1 MSTFIQAHLL
11 VAYPAANLNR
21 DDSGRPK
28 TMIYGGAERL
38 RISSQSLKRAIRTS
52 DTFADYVGGHVACE
66 EGHVGTR
73 TKSVIDEML
82 RRVGDRMPKEEALDK
97 IKAIFAQATKKEDD
111 EEDADGAGKK
121 TKKTEKNGN
130 KVLFGTIKKEGE
142 TEEAVHLAPEELKEF
157 YSVADRIAKGEK
169 VDPKTITPFRER
181 PRASDIAM
189 FGRMLAGIPK
199 FNVEAAAQVAHA
211 FTTHRAV
218 VEDDYFTAV
227 DELKAERKEADKG
240 AGFVG
245 VAEFGT
251 GLFYLYACVNASL
264 LADNLRDDKELAGKT
279 AAAFIEALAKTS
291 PSGKQNS
298 YASRSHATY
307 GLVETGCQQPRSLAA
322 AFLKPV
328 GSSDDG
334 DVFAASVARL
344 EELRRAFERAYGA
357 PCDEYKIMNVPGGKG
372 SLAELVRLAADAAHN
387 AAPLRKRLHA
397 A

>member
-1 MSTFIQAHLL
+1 MLKPSQ
-11 VAYPAANLNR
+11 PKWR
-21 DDSGRPK
+21 RGRRSIRK
-28 TMIYGGAERL
+28 T
-38 RISSQSLKRAIRTS
+38 T
-52 DTFADYVGGHVACE
+52 
-66 EGHVGTR
+66 
-73 TKSVIDEML
+73 
-82 RRVGDRMPKEEALDK
+82 
-97 IKAIFAQATKKEDD
+97 
-111 EEDADGAGKK
+111 
-121 TKKTEKNGN
+121 N
-130 KVLFGTIKKEGE
+130 VLT
-142 TEEAVHLAPEELKEF
+142 
-157 YSVADRIAKGEK
+157 
-169 VDPKTITPFRER
+169 ER
-181 PRASDIAM
+181 PRAADIAM
-189 FGRMLAGIPK
+189 FGRMLADIPK

-307 GLVETGCQQPRSLAA
+307 GLVETGSQQPRSLAA

-328 GSSDDG
+328 GSNEAMETCS
-334 DVFAASVARL
+334 
-344 EELRRAFERAYGA
+344 RRPWSGW
-357 PCDEYKIMNVPGGKG
+357 KICAGHSSEPMG
-372 SLAELVRLAADAAHN
+372 RLASST
-387 AAPLRKRLHA
+387 KS
-397 A
+397 

>member
-1 MSTFIQAHLL
+1 MSTFIQAHFL

-52 DTFADYVGGHVACE
+52 PVFE
-66 EGHVGTR
+66 EQLHGHVGSRSQTFG
-73 TKSVIDEML
+73 KIL
-82 RRVGDRMPKEEALDK
+82 EEALMAPPHSLTAEAAAKKAALVIEKDKLGK
-97 IKAIFAQATKKEDD
+97 IKSGSD
-111 EEDADGAGKK
+111 
-121 TKKTEKNGN
+121 TEQ
-130 KVLFGTIKKEGE
+130 L
-142 TEEAVHLAPEELKEF
+142 AHLSPEEMRRLK
-157 YSVADRIAKGEK
+157 SLAAKVATAHTLDEK
-169 VDPKTITPFRER
+169 DALVLTER
-181 PRASDIAM
+181 PKASDIAM
-189 FGRMLAGIPK
+189 FGRMLADNPK
-199 FNVEAAAQVAHA
+199 YNVEAAAQVAHA

-251 GLFYLYACVNASL
+251 GLFYLYACLNASL
-264 LADNLRDDKELAGKT
+264 LVDNLRDDKELAGKT

-298 YASRSHATY
+298 FASRAHALY
-307 GLVETGCQQPRSLAA
+307 GLVETGPQQPRSLAA

-328 GSSDDG
+328 GPGEGDG
-334 DVFAASVARL
+334 DAFAASVARL
-344 EELRRAFERAYGA
+344 EALRKAYDDAYGKGYDQA
-357 PCDEYKIMNVPGGKG
+357 KAMKLLPQAQG
-372 SLAELVRLAADAAHN
+372 SLAELVQLAADAAHN
-387 AAPLRKRLHA
+387 AAPLRKRSHA

>member
-1 MSTFIQAHLL
+1 MSTFIQAHFL

-38 RISSQSLKRAIRTS
+38 RVSSQSLKRAIRTS
-52 DTFADYVGGHVACE
+52 PTFEEQLQGYVGSRSQTFGKLLE
-66 EGHVGTR
+66 EELTR
-73 TKSVIDEML
+73 PPYSLSPDQAAAKAKLAI
-82 RRVGDRMPKEEALDK
+82 EADKLGK
-97 IKAIFAQATKKEDD
+97 IKTGSD
-111 EEDADGAGKK
+111 
-121 TKKTEKNGN
+121 TEQ
-130 KVLFGTIKKEGE
+130 L
-142 TEEAVHLAPEELKEF
+142 AHLSPEEMARLTALAAR
-157 YSVADRIAKGEK
+157 VASADKLEEK
-169 VDPKTITPFRER
+169 DAIVLTER
-181 PRASDIAM
+181 PKAADIAM
-189 FGRMLAGIPK
+189 FGRMLADNSK

-227 DELKAERKEADKG
+227 DELKAARKEADKG

-251 GLFYLYACVNASL
+251 GLFYLYTCVNASL

-279 AAAFIEALAKTS
+279 AAAFVEALAKTS

-298 YASRSHATY
+298 FASRGHAIY
-307 GLVETGCQQPRSLAA
+307 GLVETGRQQPRSLAA

-328 GSSDDG
+328 DPNEDRGGNGGDG
-334 DVFAASVARL
+334 GGDPLKASAVRIM
-344 EELRRAFERAYGA
+344 ELRNAFGRAYG
-357 PCDEYKIMNVPGGKG
+357 PGSDRHIVMDVMSVLEGAKYSDPRG
-372 SLAELVRLAADAAHN
+372 NLADLCRLAADAAHN
-387 AAPLRKRLHA
+387 AEPLRTRRHA

>member
-1 MSTFIQAHLL
+1 MSTFIQAHFL

-38 RISSQSLKRAIRTS
+38 RISSQSLKRAIRTLPVFEEQLRGYVGSRSQTFGRILEEELMAPPHNLSAEAAAKKAAFVIETDKLGKLKSGS
-52 DTFADYVGGHVACE
+52 DTEQLAHLSPEEMQRLKALAAKVATAE
-66 EGHVGTR
+66 
-73 TKSVIDEML
+73 KIDEK
-82 RRVGDRMPKEEALDK
+82 DAL
-97 IKAIFAQATKKEDD
+97 
-111 EEDADGAGKK
+111 
-121 TKKTEKNGN
+121 
-130 KVLFGTIKKEGE
+130 VLT
-142 TEEAVHLAPEELKEF
+142 
-157 YSVADRIAKGEK
+157 
-169 VDPKTITPFRER
+169 ER
-181 PRASDIAM
+181 PKAADIAM
-189 FGRMLAGIPK
+189 FGRMLADNPK

-227 DELKAERKEADKG
+227 DELKAERKDADKG

-298 YASRSHATY
+298 FASRAHALY
-307 GLVETGCQQPRSLAA
+307 GLVEKGQQQPRSLAA

-328 GSSDDG
+328 GSSEEHG
-334 DVFAASVARL
+334 DMFAASVVRL
-344 EELRRAFERAYGA
+344 EALRKAYDDAYGKGYDNA
-357 PCDEYKIMNVPGGKG
+357 KTMRLLPQAQG
-372 SLAELVRLAADAAHN
+372 SLTEMIRLAADAAHN
-387 AAPLRKRLHA
+387 AAPLRKHRHA

>member
-1 MSTFIQAHLL
+1 MSTFIQAHFL

-38 RISSQSLKRAIRTS
+38 RVSSQSLKRAVRTS
-52 DTFADYVGGHVACE
+52 PAFAEQLGTPTSDQGF
-66 EGHVGTR
+66 VGTR
-73 TKSVIDEML
+73 TKTVLDEMAE
-82 RRVGDRMPKEEALDK
+82 RIAPRMSKEDALAK
-97 IKAIFAQATKKEDD
+97 AKAIFAQVTKRDED
-111 EEDADGAGKK
+111 EEDSETAGKK
-121 TKKTEKNGN
+121 AAKSEKNN
-130 KVLFGTIKKEGE
+130 KKVVFGTLKSGGE
-142 TEEAVHLAPEELKEF
+142 TEEAVHLAPEELKHL
-157 YSVADRIAKGEK
+157 YDIADQIANGENI
-169 VDPKTITPFRER
+169 DPKTVMPFKER
-181 PRASDIAM
+181 PRCADIAM
-189 FGRMLAGIPK
+189 FGRMLAGTPK

-251 GLFYLYACVNASL
+251 GLFYLYTCVNASL
-264 LADNLRDDKELAGKT
+264 LVDNLRDDKELAGKT
-279 AAAFIEALAKTS
+279 VAAFIEALAKTS

-298 YASRSHATY
+298 FASRAHALY
-307 GLVETGCQQPRSLAA
+307 GLVETGRQQPRSLAA

-328 GSSDDG
+328 STAEHEG
-334 DVFAASVARL
+334 DVFKASVERL
-344 EELRRAFERAYGA
+344 GTLREGFEKAYG
-357 PCDEYKIMNVPGGKG
+357 PGSDHHMVMDVPGGTG
-372 SLAELVRLAADAAHN
+372 SLADLVRLATDATRN
-387 AAPLRKRLHA
+387 AEPLRKNRHA

>member
-1 MSTFIQAHLL
+1 MSTFIQAHFL

-52 DTFADYVGGHVACE
+52 PVFEEQLHGYVGSRSQTFG
-66 EGHVGTR
+66 R
-73 TKSVIDEML
+73 IL
-82 RRVGDRMPKEEALDK
+82 EEALIAPPHNLSAEAAAKKAALVIENDK
-97 IKAIFAQATKKEDD
+97 LGKLKAGSD
-111 EEDADGAGKK
+111 
-121 TKKTEKNGN
+121 TEQ
-130 KVLFGTIKKEGE
+130 L
-142 TEEAVHLAPEELKEF
+142 AHLSPEEMRRLKALAAK
-157 YSVADRIAKGEK
+157 VATAEK
-169 VDPKTITPFRER
+169 IDEKDALVLTER
-181 PRASDIAM
+181 PKAADIAM
-189 FGRMLAGIPK
+189 FGRMLADNPK

-279 AAAFIEALAKTS
+279 AAAFIEALARTS

-298 YASRSHATY
+298 FASRAHALY
-307 GLVETGCQQPRSLAA
+307 GLVETGPQQPRSLAA

-328 GSSDDG
+328 GSNEG
-334 DVFAASVARL
+334 NADVFAASVERL
-344 EELRRAFERAYGA
+344 EHLRQAFEKAYGTA
-357 PCDEYKIMNVPGGKG
+357 CEQHKIMNVVGGKG
-372 SLAELVRLAADAAHN
+372 SLADLVRLAADAAHN
-387 AAPLRKRLHA
+387 AAPLRKHRHA